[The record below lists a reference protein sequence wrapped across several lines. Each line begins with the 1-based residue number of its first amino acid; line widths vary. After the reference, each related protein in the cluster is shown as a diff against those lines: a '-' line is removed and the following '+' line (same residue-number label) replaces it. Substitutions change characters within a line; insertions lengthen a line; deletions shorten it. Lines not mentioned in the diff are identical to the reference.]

1 MADSLDI
8 RYDNMCF
15 LQYVFVS
22 FHENQSV
29 FNVCI
34 SHTHNVITSQSVQI
48 NVLNRQLSVG
58 TAISCPVN
66 KVLTKIFVQR
76 SKVSHLFN
84 ISLIE

>member
-1 MADSLDI
+1 MEDSLDI

-22 FHENQSV
+22 FHKNQSV
-29 FNVCI
+29 FNVCV

-58 TAISCPVN
+58 TAISYPVN

-76 SKVSHLFN
+76 SKVSRLFN
-84 ISLIE
+84 ISLVV